1 MCCFCSYVFFC
12 ATTLPG
18 VVRFTPYAPFFVYYG
33 FRLVVASPS
42 TIPYTHGCVFLSPS
56 TYEIMKVTILSD

>member
-1 MCCFCSYVFFC
+1 MLFLFLCFFLCYYVAGCCSIHAVCPF
-12 ATTLPG
+12 
-18 VVRFTPYAPFFVYYG
+18 FFVYYG